1 MTGGGGGL
9 NPFFEGEAQQR
20 GLPIE
25 EHPADGD
32 NEDADGNQQPV
43 ERAHH
48 AGEMIFFG
56 SCLIGQ
62 LGGVGICPHV
72 SKNGVAFSRDDKAPR
87 QKLAAH
93 ALGNFVGLSCDQGFV
108 DLHGAGNH
116 LGIGGNLIACG

>member
-1 MTGGGGGL
+1 M
-9 NPFFEGEAQQR
+9 
-20 GLPIE
+20 PIE

-56 SCLIGQ
+56 FLGLIGQ

-93 ALGNFVGLSCDQGFV
+93 ALGMGTVWVHAHALGNFVGLSCDQGFV